1 MRTQS
6 ILEEVYCECVKKVKT
21 DFDPT
26 LYWRLVTKARGRSGR
41 VAGLHSLI
49 IIDNRDD
56 HDDDE
61 HDDHDHDNYDDND
74 DVGQARLK
82 IRWNKD
88 NKYLIYLIFP
98 VGMMIKD
105 GGADDDDDDVD
116 DGDDDDVDDH
126 NDHLSIGMD
135 DEEEG

>member
-49 IIDNRDD
+49 IIDDCDD
-56 HDDDE
+56 QDDTE
-61 HDDHDHDNYDDND
+61 QHDDHDHDNYDDND
-74 DVGQARLK
+74 DIGQACLK

-88 NKYLIYLIFP
+88 NKY
-98 VGMMIKD
+98 
-105 GGADDDDDDVD
+105 
-116 DGDDDDVDDH
+116 
-126 NDHLSIGMD
+126 
-135 DEEEG
+135 